1 MPSEEQKAELK
12 QKIGDLI
19 TTRFGGDD
27 AAAFRDYA
35 DSVGLIDR
43 TSLKN
48 LLCDAGVG
56 NSLTR
61 GAWADGILAAVDTD
75 RDRKI
80 SWAEFVSVFR
90 D

>member
-19 TTRFGGDD
+19 TKLGGDES
-27 AAAFRDYA
+27 AVFRTYA

-56 NSLTR
+56 NALTR
-61 GAWADGILAAVDTD
+61 GQWADGILAAVDTD

-90 D
+90 T